1 MSNLLVV
8 GQVALSL
15 LLLIGA
21 ALLLRSYERLSKVD
35 PGFDPH
41 NVITMNVSV
50 PTVKYAKPEQQIE
63 FFDEMLRRV
72 SEMPGVRSAAI
83 SATLPLSWKR
93 ITPMLPEG
101 QPNVPLAQ
109 RPFLDIEAV
118 SPQWFQTLRVPLR
131 SGRQFTPADNQ
142 QAPKVLIVNE
152 SFARQFWPGQNPVG
166 KHVVVGR
173 LPQPLEVVGVADDI
187 KNRGLGQE
195 PQPQVYIPFAQLP
208 WSDMNLLVRTTTPPQ
223 SMVGAIRAQISGV
236 DPDQP
241 VTSILTVEELMDNS
255 RTQPR
260 FIMLLLGM
268 FSVTAL
274 ALAVIGIYGVL
285 AYSVAQRQHEL
296 GIRMALGADAADI
309 LRLVVRQG
317 LVLAASGV
325 VIGLIAAL
333 LLTQLMSSLLYKV
346 GTHDVATFILAPLLF
361 LAVALL
367 TSYVPARRATKVDPI
382 EAMR

>member
-1 MSNLLVV
+1 
-8 GQVALSL
+8 
-15 LLLIGA
+15 
-21 ALLLRSYERLSKVD
+21 
-35 PGFDPH
+35 
-41 NVITMNVSV
+41 
-50 PTVKYAKPEQQIE
+50 
-63 FFDEMLRRV
+63 
-72 SEMPGVRSAAI
+72 
-83 SATLPLSWKR
+83 
-93 ITPMLPEG
+93 
-101 QPNVPLAQ
+101 
-109 RPFLDIEAV
+109 
-118 SPQWFQTLRVPLR
+118 
-131 SGRQFTPADNQ
+131 
-142 QAPKVLIVNE
+142 
-152 SFARQFWPGQNPVG
+152 
-166 KHVVVGR
+166 

-317 LVLAASGV
+317 MVLAASGV